1 MVYPQKYGINNI
13 DEINFTVESDM
24 FCNDNQIKIKALNI
38 CITNT
43 DENILKEQI
52 GEIIYE
58 QI

>member
-1 MVYPQKYGINNI
+1 
-13 DEINFTVESDM
+13 M